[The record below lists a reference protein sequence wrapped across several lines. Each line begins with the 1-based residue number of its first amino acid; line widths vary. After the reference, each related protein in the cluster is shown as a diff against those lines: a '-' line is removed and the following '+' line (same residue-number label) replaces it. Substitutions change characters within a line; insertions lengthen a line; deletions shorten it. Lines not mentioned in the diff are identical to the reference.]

1 MENWEKKLRD
11 ELDSRVSEPC
21 CEKHVQHHHKKK
33 SKGITDILCISLLL
47 ITSLNVFLIYQRYY
61 SQRGISKPIIV
72 ADNGQALVKPIE
84 DEIVDLKAKVVQI
97 TQRQDSQGEKV
108 WILAIANN
116 ENANWLKQLDLNNA
130 GKYLVLD
137 HDWKL
142 NKAPET
148 LSVSEEDQK
157 VLKKYLVP

>member
-1 MENWEKKLRD
+1 
-11 ELDSRVSEPC
+11 
-21 CEKHVQHHHKKK
+21 
-33 SKGITDILCISLLL
+33 
-47 ITSLNVFLIYQRYY
+47 
-61 SQRGISKPIIV
+61 
-72 ADNGQALVKPIE
+72 
-84 DEIVDLKAKVVQI
+84 
-97 TQRQDSQGEKV
+97 V